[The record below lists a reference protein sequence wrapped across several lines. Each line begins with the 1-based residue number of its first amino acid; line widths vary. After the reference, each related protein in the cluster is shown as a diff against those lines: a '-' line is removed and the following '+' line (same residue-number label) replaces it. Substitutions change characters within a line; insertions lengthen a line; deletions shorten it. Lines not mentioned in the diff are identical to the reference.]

1 MVIKLD
7 LKAPDVDRIFQRL
20 VCSGWIVAQT
30 TEETIDLV
38 YIRPLARC

>member
-7 LKAPDVDRIFQRL
+7 LKALNVGLVFQRL
-20 VCSGWIVAQT
+20 ICSGWIVAQT